1 MADNSTRSFW
11 TGLGPILAGLAAL
24 IGAVTGLVV
33 MMKPGAASDNRH
45 VITPGSSSVIDPV
58 TTSAST
64 IEPTTTIA
72 TTTTAP
78 APVTAPSTTV
88 AEPTTTTM
96 TTTPQL
102 EFVFPVGAVASI
114 TRPNGVD
121 ACGQP
126 TNYDADNVLD
136 QRRETAWMAPGDGTG
151 ASIEVTLNVAAPVA
165 EVGLIPGYDKFDPCT
180 KVDRFFELRRVR
192 RVRWEFDG
200 GVSVEQVFRDHPE
213 YQEVRLSSPVVTQH
227 IRLVI
232 LETLPPGNA
241 HLDHTP
247 ISEVGVK

>member
-33 MMKPGAASDNRH
+33 MMKPGAASNNRH
-45 VITPGSSSVIDPV
+45 VITPGSSSVIDPG

-88 AEPTTTTM
+88 AEPTTTT

-136 QRRETAWMAPGDGTG
+136 QRRETAWMAPGDGAG

-200 GVSVEQVFRDHPE
+200 GVSVEQIFRDHPE

>member
-64 IEPTTTIA
+64 IAPTTTIA

-78 APVTAPSTTV
+78 APVTAPATTV
-88 AEPTTTTM
+88 AEPTTTM

-126 TNYDADNVLD
+126 TNYDADSVLD
-136 QRRETAWMAPGDGTG
+136 LRRETAWMAPGDGTG

>member
-88 AEPTTTTM
+88 AEPTTTT

-200 GVSVEQVFRDHPE
+200 GVSVEQIFRDHPE